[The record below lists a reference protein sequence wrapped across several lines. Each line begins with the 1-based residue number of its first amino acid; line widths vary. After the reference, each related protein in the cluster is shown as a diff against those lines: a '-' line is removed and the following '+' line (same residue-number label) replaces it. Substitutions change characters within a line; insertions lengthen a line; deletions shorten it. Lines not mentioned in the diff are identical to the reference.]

1 MNTGICKNFSE
12 NLLQAQMIGG
22 QIDFEAVRF
31 RRVII
36 NMVWG
41 LRFNFPYQLR
51 EAIAGKIP
59 GNRYP
64 VLA

>member
-12 NLLQAQMIGG
+12 NLLQAQMIRR

-31 RRVII
+31 CRIII

-41 LRFNFPYQLR
+41 LRLNFPYELG
-51 EAIAGKIP
+51 EAITGKIP

-64 VLA
+64 VLG